1 MTSAY
6 QLVVPSLAVKDR
18 RVRRKKM
25 SFEQRER
32 FGGSKV
38 SERRQSIDRSRIEG
52 RRGGVERN
60 EIHLERER
68 EKRGISVR
76 SCEKVFDDSSLFLLF
91 PSSALSLS

>member
-18 RVRRKKM
+18 LVHHKKK

-32 FGGSKV
+32 FEGWKV
-38 SERRQSIDRSRIEG
+38 SGRRQSIDRLPIEG
-52 RRGGVERN
+52 RKGGVERN

-68 EKRGISVR
+68 ERE
-76 SCEKVFDDSSLFLLF
+76 EKN
-91 PSSALSLS
+91 